1 MNGSI
6 VSDVDLGSVRT
17 DLAALRNDIGLLFE
31 HLKSGA
37 RNGAATAADQI
48 TEGAGGLS
56 QRVAREGNRTARA
69 MDAWVEKRPAL
80 TFLIAVGVGYAAA
93 RLFRR

>member
-1 MNGSI
+1 
-6 VSDVDLGSVRT
+6 
-17 DLAALRNDIGLLFE
+17 
-31 HLKSGA
+31 
-37 RNGAATAADQI
+37 
-48 TEGAGGLS
+48 
-56 QRVAREGNRTARA
+56 